1 MPEMSL
7 PNRLQ
12 QQLAFLIEA
21 DKLKSILRQT
31 SPIGCDETRRENS
44 GEHSWYFALMAFTL
58 VEYAEE
64 EKPIDIFKVCQMAL
78 IHDIV
83 EIDAGDSFVYDTV
96 AMLDKAEREQKAADR
111 IFGLLPTDQAT
122 HYRALWDEFEAQI
135 TPEARY
141 AAAIDRLCGMFPNH
155 YNNGG
160 TWKRHGISAA
170 RVIERNQIIA
180 DSTPEL
186 WKMAEQWVAQAV
198 ANGWISEE

>member
-1 MPEMSL
+1 MPELFL

-21 DKLKSILRQT
+21 DKLKTILRQT

-58 VEYAEE
+58 VEHAKE
-64 EKPIDIFKVCQMAL
+64 PVDIFRVCQMAL

-111 IFGLLPTDQAT
+111 LFGLLPTDQAT
-122 HYRALWDEFEAQI
+122 HYRMLWDEFEAQQ

-141 AAAIDRLCGMFPNH
+141 AAAIDRLCGMFPNF

-160 TWKRHGISAA
+160 TWKRHKISAA
-170 RVIERNQIIA
+170 RVIERNKIIA
-180 DSTPEL
+180 DSTPDL

-198 ANGWISEE
+198 ENGWISEE

>member
-1 MPEMSL
+1 MSEISL
-7 PNRLQ
+7 PPRLT

-21 DKLKSILRQT
+21 DKLKSVLRQT

-58 VEYAEE
+58 VEHSKE
-64 EKPIDIFKVCQMAL
+64 PVDIFKVCQMAL
-78 IHDIV
+78 IHDLV

-96 AMLDKAEREQKAADR
+96 AMQDKAEREQKAADR
-111 IFGLLPTDQAT
+111 IFGLLPTDQSI
-122 HYRALWDEFEAQI
+122 HYRALWDEFELQE

-141 AAAIDRLCGMFPNH
+141 AAAIDRLCGMFPNY

-160 TWKRHGISAA
+160 TWKRHQISAA
-170 RVIERNQIIA
+170 RVIERNAIIK

-186 WKMAEQWVAQAV
+186 WEMAEQWVAQAV
-198 ANGWISEE
+198 ANGWISKE

>member
-1 MPEMSL
+1 MSEISL
-7 PNRLQ
+7 PPRLA

-58 VEYAEE
+58 VEHTKE
-64 EKPIDIFKVCQMAL
+64 PVDIFKVCQMAL
-78 IHDIV
+78 IHDLV

-96 AMLDKAEREQKAADR
+96 AMQDKAEREQKAADR
-111 IFGLLPTDQAT
+111 IFGLLPTDQAI
-122 HYRALWDEFEAQI
+122 HYRALWDEFELQE

-141 AAAIDRLCGMFPNH
+141 AAAIDRLCGMFPNY

-160 TWKRHGISAA
+160 TWKRHQISAA
-170 RVIERNQIIA
+170 RVIERNAIIK
-180 DSTPEL
+180 DTTPEL
-186 WKMAEQWVAQAV
+186 WEMAEQWVAQAV
-198 ANGWISEE
+198 ANGWISKE